1 MNIVTG
7 ENMDDNFYEEIL
19 NSMRDGIYYLDRDR
33 VITYWNQGAEKIT
46 GYTSDQVIG
55 KSCRNNILNHVNEQ
69 GLVLCKDHCPM
80 AATMQDG
87 MPREVYVYLHHAEG
101 HRVPVQIRSAAIRDQ
116 SGNIVGAV
124 ETFNKG
130 ISPEQS
136 DRRIRKLQKTALL
149 DPLTAIGN
157 RRHLESRLKIRMT
170 DFRENQLSFGLLF
183 CDLDQ
188 FKDINDT
195 YGHNVGD
202 QVLRMVAQT
211 LRANIR
217 ESDTM
222 GRWGGEEFLVIL
234 RDIDVESLHRIGEKL
249 LNLVRKSHLALSD
262 RHILSATI
270 SIGGTL
276 VQKNDT
282 IDSVIDRADRLMYQS
297 KANGRNRITI
307 G

>member
-1 MNIVTG
+1 
-7 ENMDDNFYEEIL
+7 MDDNFYKEIL
-19 NSMRDGIYYLDRDR
+19 NSLQDGVYYLDRDR
-33 VITYWNQGAEKIT
+33 IITYWNRGAEKIT
-46 GYTSDQVIG
+46 GYAADQVIG
-55 KSCRNNILNHVNEQ
+55 ISCRNNLLNHVNEQ

-87 MPREVYVYLHHAEG
+87 EPRQAYVYLHHAEG
-101 HRVPVQIRSAAIRDQ
+101 HRVPVQIRSAAIRDE

-130 ISPEQS
+130 VSPEKTE
-136 DRRIRKLQKTALL
+136 RRIRKLQQTALL

-157 RRHLESRLKIRMT
+157 RRHLESRLKICML
-170 DFRENQLSFGLLF
+170 DFHENQLSFGLLF
-183 CDLDQ
+183 CDTDH
-188 FKDINDT
+188 FKELNDT
-195 YGHNVGD
+195 YGHNLGD
-202 QVLRMVAQT
+202 EVLRMIAQT

-222 GRWGGEEFLVIL
+222 GRWGGEEFLIIL
-234 RDIDVESLHRIGEKL
+234 QDIEAESLLMIGEKL
-249 LNLVRKSHLALSD
+249 LNLVRQSNLPLRDK
-262 RHILSATI
+262 RVLSATI

-276 VQKNDT
+276 VRKTDT
-282 IDSVIDRADRLMYQS
+282 SDSIVDRADRLMYQS